1 MEYSGIFIEPAKEML
16 KQIGGFLTTLISI
29 IIILVVGWLIAK
41 LIKNVVSKILKIVQL
56 DKVADQVNINK
67 FLAKGGVDYS
77 LSDIIGLLCYWL
89 TLLITVVVAINA
101 LGLDVAAE
109 LLNRIVLYVPN
120 VIISIFILVIG
131 MFVANFFGAIVKTA
145 ASNAEI
151 EQANLLGKIVEI
163 VVIIFTIAIALEQ
176 LRIGIEIVR
185 LCITVIL
192 ASLGLGFAIAFGLGC
207 KDLVGRFVSESIEK
221 LKPRK

>member
-1 MEYSGIFIEPAKEML
+1 MEYSGIFVEPAKEML

-29 IIILVVGWLIAK
+29 IIILVIGWLVAK
-41 LIKNVVSKILKIVQL
+41 LIRNVVSKVLKVVQL
-56 DKVADQVNINK
+56 DKLADQVNINK

-151 EQANLLGKIVEI
+151 VQSKLLAKIVEVI
-163 VVIIFTIAIALEQ
+163 VIIFTIAIALEQ
-176 LRIGIEIVR
+176 LKIGIEIIR

-192 ASLGLGFAIAFGLGC
+192 ASLGLGLAIAFGLGC
-207 KDLVGRFVSESIEK
+207 KDIVGKFVSESIEK
-221 LKPRK
+221 IKPRR